1 MKLSQVNTDVETKT
15 KEQAQLAEKLQSQI
29 TSLEQQLEQSAQ
41 REKEATQK
49 KQVIEKKMEQLNE
62 TYQQE
67 KQQLAAAVKE
77 ELEKEKN
84 KAKFAL
90 ELDYQTKNQNI
101 ENELR
106 RSMTAVRDD
115 SDQMKLKQVE
125 IDRLREKQSAI
136 ALKHQKALMGLLQA
150 QQQVSQLKQ
159 EFAAMTTAMKG
170 EMVWGRVGPKPPL
183 IMAVVE
189 KIQQVGTLEKAY
201 RGQNEQ
207 LKAMLQA
214 ANQKQ

>member
-1 MKLSQVNTDVETKT
+1 M
-15 KEQAQLAEKLQSQI
+15 QAN
-29 TSLEQQLEQSAQ
+29 Q
-41 REKEATQK
+41 REKEASQK
-49 KQVIEKKMEQLNE
+49 KQAVEKKMAVLNE
-62 TYQQE
+62 AYQKE
-67 KQQLAAAVKE
+67 KQELAAAVKE

-106 RSMTAVRDD
+106 RSMSAVRDE
-115 SDQMKLKQVE
+115 SDQMKLKQGE
-125 IDRLREKQSAI
+125 IERLRDARSVLA
-136 ALKHQKALMGLLQA
+136 AKHQNAVMGLLRT

-159 EFAAMTTAMKG
+159 EFVAMQAAMKG

-201 RGQNEQ
+201 
-207 LKAMLQA
+207 KS
-214 ANQKQ
+214 

>member
-1 MKLSQVNTDVETKT
+1 
-15 KEQAQLAEKLQSQI
+15 
-29 TSLEQQLEQSAQ
+29 
-41 REKEATQK
+41 
-49 KQVIEKKMEQLNE
+49 
-62 TYQQE
+62 
-67 KQQLAAAVKE
+67 
-77 ELEKEKN
+77 
-84 KAKFAL
+84 
-90 ELDYQTKNQNI
+90 
-101 ENELR
+101 
-106 RSMTAVRDD
+106 
-115 SDQMKLKQVE
+115 
-125 IDRLREKQSAI
+125 LREKQSAI

>member
-1 MKLSQVNTDVETKT
+1 M
-15 KEQAQLAEKLQSQI
+15 
-29 TSLEQQLEQSAQ
+29 
-41 REKEATQK
+41 
-49 KQVIEKKMEQLNE
+49 
-62 TYQQE
+62 
-67 KQQLAAAVKE
+67 KE